1 MRKKLGGIERA
12 RRVAQLIREGTNTA
26 QAVFRALPGQYSESY
41 PAALKQIQRDM
52 HRLARMG
59 ELFQWDVH
67 LGIYREVGSDAP
79 DNKNTSL
86 SLSSP
91 SP

>member
-26 QAVFRALPGQYSESY
+26 QAVFRALPGQYSKKSY
-41 PAALKQIQRDM
+41 GAALKQIERDI

-67 LGIYREVGSDAP
+67 LGIYREVGSEKVA
-79 DNKNTSL
+79 L
-86 SLSSP
+86 
-91 SP
+91 